1 MTKCL
6 PFGRGQA
13 AADRDSPIQAR
24 KPLGPASFRGEYG
37 RVGRPQPPPDD
48 CLPGGERAAHPA
60 RRRRGRPVAA
70 VRSCSVAVS
79 AGCAAVRE
87 RLAALPTAVGYQL
100 GEYAQDLWLAGGL
113 AALVA
118 IVGPAATPEE
128 LGALG
133 GVLGL
138 VGMVN
143 YFLRPVYLT
152 VLSLV
157 LRRSTRG

>member
-1 MTKCL
+1 MD
-6 PFGRGQA
+6 A
-13 AADRDSPIQAR
+13 W
-24 KPLGPASFRGEYG
+24 
-37 RVGRPQPPPDD
+37 VGRSLRLTTV
-48 CLPGGERAAHPA
+48 CLTASGLLILPA
-60 RRRRGRPVAA
+60 VAGIGPSLPLAA
-70 VRSCSVAVS
+70 VLVAVS
-79 AGCAAVRE
+79 AGCVAVRE
-87 RLAALPTAVGYQL
+87 RLAALPTVVGYQL
-100 GEYAQDLWLAGGL
+100 GAYAQDLWLAGGL

-143 YFLRPVYLT
+143 YFLRPVYLA